1 MERMLVAAVVAALIG
16 VAPAGQAARPL
27 AHKGVHN
34 ASYDENTLRSLERA
48 HELGVYVE
56 TDVNLTGDGRAMVI
70 HDGRLD
76 RTTNCTGEVAAW
88 TAQAIRERCRTD
100 GQNAVVPTLN
110 EYLRK
115 LSNNPGQVLNVELK
129 GGGWIADDNAQIKML
144 RDLTVRHGVLD
155 RTFYSA
161 AGAPRP
167 LMEFRDSTPEVR
179 TAWKPRRTD
188 TVTIAEA
195 TELSVD
201 VVMAKRYQWT
211 RVKVRRFE
219 RHGFKAWAQLTNNIE
234 EWLRLARWGVNA
246 ILTDRP
252 VTMNRAQSA

>member
-1 MERMLVAAVVAALIG
+1 MKRMLVAAVVAALMG
-16 VAPAGQAARPL
+16 VTPPVQAANPV
-27 AHKGVHN
+27 AHRGIRS
-34 ASYDENTLRSLERA
+34 ASYDENTLPSLERA
-48 HELGVYVE
+48 HQLGVYAE
-56 TDVNLTGDGRAMVI
+56 TDVNLTIDGRAMVI
-70 HDGRLD
+70 HDGTLD

-88 TAQAIRERCRTD
+88 TAQAIREQCRTD
-100 GQNAVVPTLN
+100 GQNEVVPTLN
-110 EYLRK
+110 EFLRK

-129 GGGWIADDNAQIKML
+129 SGGWIADDNAQIKML

-211 RVKVRRFE
+211 EAMVHEFE
-219 RHGFKAWAQLTNNIE
+219 SQGFKAWAQMTNSTE
-234 EWLRLARWGVNA
+234 EWLRLSRWGVNA

-252 VTMNRAQSA
+252 VDMTKAQSS